1 MKKILVVS
9 LTVTVAFALSACSK
23 QANLRELV
31 GIGTPSQE
39 QVFAPNARLAVPP
52 DFTLRPPQPGSGT
65 AAKRAAATRGRQA
78 LVGGK
83 ATGTYVPGS
92 FNQGN
97 RSKGESVLV
106 KKASGGQG
114 VERGIKK
121 KVDAETEA
129 SKKGEK
135 DFADKL
141 LKWKKTGE
149 VEPPQPAPVTKKKG
163 TFF

>member
-9 LTVTVAFALSACSK
+9 IAASAVFAVSACSK
-23 QANLRELV
+23 QTNLRELV
-31 GIGTPSQE
+31 GVGSTEE

-52 DFTLRPPQPGSGT
+52 DYTLRPPKPGSGT

-78 LVGGK
+78 LIGDK
-83 ATGTYVPGS
+83 ATGTYVPGTFS
-92 FNQGN
+92 QGG
-97 RSKGESVLV
+97 RSKGETVLV

-135 DFADKL
+135 AFADKL
-141 LKWKKTGE
+141 LKWKKSGD

-163 TFF
+163 SFF